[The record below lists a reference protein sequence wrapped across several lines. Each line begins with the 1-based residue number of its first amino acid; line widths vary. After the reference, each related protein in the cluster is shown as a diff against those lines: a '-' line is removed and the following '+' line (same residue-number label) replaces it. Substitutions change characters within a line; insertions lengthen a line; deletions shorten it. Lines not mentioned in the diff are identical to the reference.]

1 MDTSSMMQIYSA
13 NQYHKLDNFIGDVP
27 VYLKIEGL
35 NPAGS
40 IKLKTAISLIEE
52 SERLGLLSP
61 GRKVIESSSG
71 NLGVAL
77 SMICAQRGY
86 PFTCITDPNVNQV
99 SVNLMKAY
107 GAEVIVCDTRDRN
120 GGFLGA
126 RIALIQEMIRQDPRY
141 FWTNQYANPANPL
154 AHYNR
159 TAPEILQQHPNCKW
173 LFVGAGTTGTLV
185 GCAQYLR
192 DHALDVKLIAVDTV
206 GSINFQEVP
215 KKRLIPGLG
224 TSRRPEIL
232 DRDLVGHIE
241 FVDEVETIRM
251 CRSVALDYGLLV
263 GGSTGTV
270 LVALKRLWKQIPA
283 GDEVVVIS
291 PDMGERYLETIYSD
305 KWCDANFGSQM
316 YQHAMV
322 G

>member
-1 MDTSSMMQIYSA
+1 
-13 NQYHKLDNFIGDVP
+13 
-27 VYLKIEGL
+27 
-35 NPAGS
+35 
-40 IKLKTAISLIEE
+40 
-52 SERLGLLSP
+52 
-61 GRKVIESSSG
+61 
-71 NLGVAL
+71 
-77 SMICAQRGY
+77 MICAQRGY

-159 TAPEILQQHPNCKW
+159 TAPEILQQRPNCKW

-192 DHALDVKLIAVDTV
+192 DHAPDVKLIAVDTV

-232 DRDLVGHIE
+232 DRNLVGHIE

-251 CRSVALDYGLLV
+251 CRSVALDYSLLV

>member
-1 MDTSSMMQIYSA
+1 METLSMMQVYRA
-13 NQYHKLDNFIGDVP
+13 NQFHRLDNFIGDVP

-40 IKLKTAISLIEE
+40 IKLKTAISLIDE
-52 SERLGLLSP
+52 SERLGHLAP

-77 SMICAQRGY
+77 SIICAQRGY
-86 PFTCITDPNVNQV
+86 PFTCVTDPNVNQV
-99 SVNLMKAY
+99 SINLMKAY
-107 GAEVIVCDTRDRN
+107 GAEVIVCDTRDGH
-120 GGFLGA
+120 GGFLGT
-126 RIALIQEMIRQDPRY
+126 RIALIEEMIGKDPRY

-159 TAPEILQQHPNCKW
+159 TAPEILQQYPNCKW
-173 LFVGAGTTGTLV
+173 LFVGAGTTGTLI
-185 GCAQYLR
+185 GCARYLR
-192 DHALDVKLIAVDTV
+192 EKAPGVRLIAVDTV
-206 GSINFQEVP
+206 GSISFQEVA

-232 DRDLVGHIE
+232 DRNLIEHIE
-241 FVDEVETIRM
+241 FVDEIETIRM
-251 CRSVALDYGLLV
+251 CRNVVLDYGLLV

-270 LVALKRLWKQIPA
+270 LVAVKRLWEQIPA

-305 KWCDANFGSQM
+305 KWCEANFGSQ
-316 YQHAMV
+316 V
-322 G
+322 V

>member
-1 MDTSSMMQIYSA
+1 MMQVYGA
-13 NQYHKLDNFIGDVP
+13 NQCHKLERFIGDVP

-40 IKLKTAISLIEE
+40 IKLKTAVSLIEE
-52 SERLGLLSP
+52 SERLGFLSP

-71 NLGVAL
+71 NLGIAL
-77 SMICAQRGY
+77 AIICAQRGY
-86 PFTCITDPNVNQV
+86 PFTCVTDPNVNQV
-99 SVNLMKAY
+99 SVNLMRAY
-107 GAEVIVCDTRDRN
+107 GAQVIVCDTRDGN

-126 RIALIQEMIRQDPRY
+126 RIALIKDMIRKDPAY

-154 AHYNR
+154 AHYNL
-159 TAPEILQQHPNCKW
+159 TAPEVLQSRPDCKW
-173 LFVGAGTTGTLV
+173 LFVGAGTTGTLT
-185 GCAQYLR
+185 GCARYLR
-192 DHALDVKLIAVDTV
+192 DKAPGVKLVAVDTV
-206 GSINFQEVP
+206 GSINFQDVP
-215 KKRLIPGLG
+215 QKRLIPGLG

-232 DRDLVGHIE
+232 DRGLIEHIE

-251 CRSVALDYGLLV
+251 CRSVAQDYGLLL

-270 LVALKRLWKQIPA
+270 LAAVKRLGAQIPA
-283 GDEVVVIS
+283 GEEVVVIS

-305 KWCDANFGSQM
+305 KWCDANFGDRL
-316 YQHAMV
+316 YQHALV